1 MKSDESPQSVLMFS
15 SEASVAAAPG
25 RSVKPRAVT
34 ILAIALMATLAAVI
48 LAVVILA
55 VVILAAV
62 KPSVAQTVQTEG
74 AERTVGSIKPFE
86 QLPPEAQQGIQILT
100 TCSAAFGL
108 FAQRVAK
115 DDTIAKHYE
124 VSSAN
129 LLKMAATTIGT
140 QMAQQMA
147 THSREAILRQSDFDV
162 PSGLTIAAATQS
174 CNEIVRSTFVD
185 FFK

>member
-1 MKSDESPQSVLMFS
+1 MKSGDSPQGVLTAL
-15 SEASVAAAPG
+15 SEVTVAAAPV
-25 RSVKPRAVT
+25 RSVKPRAVPL
-34 ILAIALMATLAAVI
+34 LAIALIAV
-48 LAVVILA
+48 LAVA
-55 VVILAAV
+55 VLIAV
-62 KPSVAQTVQTEG
+62 KPSVAQTAQTQG
-74 AERTVGSIKPFE
+74 TERTAGSIKPFA

-115 DDTIAKHYE
+115 DDTIAQHYE
-124 VSSAN
+124 VSSVN
-129 LLKMAATTIGT
+129 LLKMAATTIGV

-147 THSREAILRQSDFDV
+147 NHSREAMLKQSDFDV

-174 CNEIVRSTFVD
+174 CNDIVRSTFVD